1 MRRTKR
7 PVRLSALLL
16 VFALMLAACNGDNGV
31 DDTDT
36 VDDTDATEDTDD
48 TDTDDTDTDDAAA
61 EDTDITIGLSIST
74 LANPFFV
81 TLQEG
86 AQSAADDAGIEL
98 IVNDSQDDAQAEANG
113 IDDFVTQGVDVIVL
127 NPVDSEA
134 AVASVERAE
143 AAGIQVVTVDRA
155 VDGATVASHVSSDN
169 VLGGELATEF
179 LLESIDGEGTVA
191 QLEGIAG
198 TDATRER
205 GAGFNNV
212 LEDADDVEL
221 VSSVTANFS
230 RDEGFTVAQD
240 ILQAN
245 PELDATFAQNDEMA
259 LGAVEAADALGILD
273 DLVIIGFDATDD
285 ALAAVQDGRMDGTV
299 AQQPFEIGR
308 IGIESAIAL
317 AQGEDLDDE
326 VPVDVELV
334 TADNVDGFLD

>member
-16 VFALMLAACNGDNGV
+16 VFALVLAACNGDNGV

-245 PELDATFAQNDEMA
+245 PELDAIFAQNDEMA

>member
-1 MRRTKR
+1 MRRMKR

-16 VFALMLAACNGDNGV
+16 VFTLVLVACGGDDGG

-36 VDDTDATEDTDD
+36 ETPTDD
-48 TDTDDTDTDDAAA
+48 TTETEDDGEAAGEA
-61 EDTDITIGLSIST
+61 TDITIGLSIST

-81 TLQEG
+81 TLEEG
-86 AQSAADDAGIEL
+86 AQAAADEAGIEL

-113 IDDFVTQGVDVIVL
+113 IDDFITQEVDVIVL

-134 AVASVERAE
+134 AIASVERAQS
-143 AAGIQVVTVDRA
+143 AGIEVVTVDRA
-155 VDGATVASHVSSDN
+155 VEGATVASHISSDN

-179 LLESIDGEGTVA
+179 LIESIDGEGTVA
-191 QLEGIAG
+191 QLEGIPG

-205 GAGFNNV
+205 GEGFSNV
-212 LEDADDVEL
+212 IEGDDAVEL

-245 PELDATFAQNDEMA
+245 PELDAIFAQNDEMA
-259 LGAVEAADALGILD
+259 LGAVEAADALGSLE
-273 DLVIIGFDATDD
+273 DLVIVGFDATDD

-299 AQQPFEIGR
+299 AQQPSEIGR
-308 IGIESAIAL
+308 IGIETAVSL
-317 AQGEDLDDE
+317 AQGEEIDDE
-326 VPVDVELV
+326 IPVEVELV
-334 TADNVDGFLD
+334 TADNVDEFLG

>member
-1 MRRTKR
+1 MRRIR
-7 PVRLSALLL
+7 RGALLPALLMALAL
-16 VFALMLAACNGDNGV
+16 VLAACNGD
-31 DDTDT
+31 DTTDEPEDT
-36 VDDTDATEDTDD
+36 TDD
-48 TDTDDTDTDDAAA
+48 TEDVTDDEEPTDDEATA
-61 EDTDITIGLSIST
+61 DGDITIGLSIST

-86 AQSAADDAGIEL
+86 AQAAADDAGINL
-98 IVNDSQDDAQAEANG
+98 IVNDSQDDAQTEANG
-113 IDDFVTQGVDVIVL
+113 IDDFITQGVDVIVL

-134 AVASVERAE
+134 AIAVVENAE
-143 AAGIQVVTVDRA
+143 AAGIPVITVDRA

-169 VLGGELATEF
+169 VLGGELATEE
-179 LLESIDGEGTVA
+179 LLELIGGEGDVA
-191 QLEGIAG
+191 QLEGIPG

-205 GAGFNNV
+205 GEGFANV
-212 LEDADDVEL
+212 LEGADGVEL

-245 PELDATFAQNDEMA
+245 PDLEAIFAQNDEMA
-259 LGAVEAADALGILD
+259 LGAVEAADGLGILD

-285 ALAAVQDGRMDGTV
+285 AIAAIQDGRMDGTV

-308 IGIESAIAL
+308 LGVEAAVSL

-334 TADNVDGFLD
+334 TADNVDDFAG

>member
-1 MRRTKR
+1 MRRNRK
-7 PVRLSALLL
+7 LFQLAALVA
-16 VFALMLAACNGDNGV
+16 VFALVLAACNGEEATDEANGEASDV
-31 DDTDT
+31 T
-36 VDDTDATEDTDD
+36 V
-48 TDTDDTDTDDAAA
+48 
-61 EDTDITIGLSIST
+61 GLSIST

-86 AQSAADDAGIEL
+86 AQAAADDAGIEL
-98 IVNDSQDDAQAEANG
+98 LVNDAQDDAQTEANG
-113 IDDFVTQGVDVIVL
+113 IDDFITQGVDVIVL

-134 AVASVERAE
+134 AIAVVESAE
-143 AAGIQVVTVDRA
+143 AAGIPVITVDRA
-155 VDGATVASHVSSDN
+155 VDGAEVATHVSSDN
-169 VLGGELATEF
+169 VLGGELATEE
-179 LLESIDGEGTVA
+179 LLSLIGGEGTVA

-205 GAGFNNV
+205 GAGFENV
-212 LEDADDVEL
+212 LADADGVEL
-221 VSSVTANFS
+221 VSSITANFS
-230 RDEGFTVAQD
+230 RDEGFSVAQD

-245 PELDATFAQNDEMA
+245 PELDAIFAQNDEMA

-285 ALAAVQDGRMDGTV
+285 ALAAVEDGRMDGTV

-317 AQGEDLDDE
+317 AGGEDLDDE

-334 TADNVDGFLD
+334 TADNVGDFLD

>member
-1 MRRTKR
+1 MRRMKR

-16 VFALMLAACNGDNGV
+16 VFTLVLAACGDEGA

-36 VDDTDATEDTDD
+36 ETPTDD
-48 TDTDDTDTDDAAA
+48 TAEPEAEDEGEDDAEAA
-61 EDTDITIGLSIST
+61 GETSDITIGLSIST

-81 TLQEG
+81 TLEEG
-86 AQSAADDAGIEL
+86 AQAAADEAGVEL

-113 IDDFVTQGVDVIVL
+113 IDDFITQEVDVIVL

-134 AVASVERAE
+134 AIASVERAE
-143 AAGIQVVTVDRA
+143 GAGIEVVTVDRA
-155 VDGATVASHVSSDN
+155 VDGAAVASHVSSDN

-179 LLESIDGEGTVA
+179 LLESIDGEGMVA
-191 QLEGIAG
+191 QLEGIPG

-205 GAGFNNV
+205 GEGFGNV
-212 LEDADDVEL
+212 IEGADGVEL

-245 PELDATFAQNDEMA
+245 ADLDAIFAQNDEMA
-259 LGAVEAADALGILD
+259 LGAVEAADGLGILE

-299 AQQPFEIGR
+299 AQQPSEIGR
-308 IGIESAIAL
+308 IGIESAVSV
-317 AQGEDLDDE
+317 AQGEDIDDE

>member
-1 MRRTKR
+1 MRRMKR

-36 VDDTDATEDTDD
+36 DPPEDAEDTEDTD
-48 TDTDDTDTDDAAA
+48 DTDDAAA
-61 EDTDITIGLSIST
+61 EDADITIGLSIST

-86 AQSAADDAGIEL
+86 AQDAADEAGIEL
-98 IVNDSQDDAQAEANG
+98 IVNDAQDDAQAEANG
-113 IDDFVTQGVDVIVL
+113 IDDFITQGVDIIVL

-134 AVASVERAE
+134 AIASVERAE
-143 AAGIQVVTVDRA
+143 GAGIQVVTVDRA
-155 VDGATVASHVSSDN
+155 VDDAAVASHVSSDN

-179 LLESIDGEGTVA
+179 LLESIDSEGTVA

-205 GAGFNNV
+205 GAGFSNV
-212 LEDADDVEL
+212 LEGADGVEL

-230 RDEGFTVAQD
+230 RDEGFSVAQD

-245 PELDATFAQNDEMA
+245 PELDAIFAQNDEMA
-259 LGAVEAADALGILD
+259 LGAVEAADGLGILD
-273 DLVIIGFDATDD
+273 DLVVIGFDATDD

-317 AQGEDLDDE
+317 AQGEDLDEE

-334 TADNVDGFLD
+334 TEDNVDDFLD

>member
-16 VFALMLAACNGDNGV
+16 VFALVLAACNGDNGV

-36 VDDTDATEDTDD
+36 VDDTDATE
-48 TDTDDTDTDDAAA
+48 DTDDTDTDDAAA

-245 PELDATFAQNDEMA
+245 PELDAIFAQNDEMA